1 MYNQI
6 VLLGVLVSLAFT
18 ELTGLSA
25 GLVVPGYLV
34 LCLESPQR
42 IAYTLALSL
51 CAVGL
56 CRLLVHV
63 VILYGRRRFAV
74 LLVLTYFLDFALRM
88 AGLVSGGLSMIG
100 VLIPGILAREF
111 DRQGIVDTLLATA
124 STTALLTALVFAV
137 RALAGG
143 L

>member
-34 LCLESPQR
+34 LCLESPRR

-56 CRLLVHV
+56 CRLLARVA
-63 VILYGRRRFAV
+63 ILYGRRRFAV
-74 LLVLTYFLDFALRM
+74 LLVLTYFLDLALRTV
-88 AGLVSGGLSMIG
+88 GVVSGGLSMIG

-111 DRQGIVDTLLATA
+111 DRQGVADTLLAVTA
-124 STTALLTALVFAV
+124 TTALLTALAFAV

>member
-25 GLVVPGYLV
+25 GLVVPGYFV
-34 LCLESPQR
+34 LCLESPRR

-56 CRLLVHV
+56 CRLLARV

-74 LLVLTYFLDFALRM
+74 LLVLTYFLDLVLRTV
-88 AGLVSGGLSMIG
+88 GLVSGGLSMIG

-111 DRQGIVDTLLATA
+111 DRQGIVDTLLAVTA
-124 STTALLTALVFAV
+124 TTALLTALIFAV
-137 RALAGG
+137 RTLAGG

>member
-1 MYNQI
+1 MYDQI
-6 VLLGVLVSLAFT
+6 ILLGVLVSLAFT

-25 GLVVPGYLV
+25 GLIVPGYLA

-56 CRLLVHV
+56 CRLLARV

-74 LLVLTYFLDFALRM
+74 LLVLTYFLDLALRTDRTGPRW
-88 AGLVSGGLSMIG
+88 AQHDRCAHPRDTG
-100 VLIPGILAREF
+100 REF
-111 DRQGIVDTLLATA
+111 DRQGVADTLLAVTA
-124 STTALLTALVFAV
+124 TTALLTALAFAV

>member
-34 LCLESPQR
+34 LCLESPRR
-42 IAYTLALSL
+42 IVYTLALSL
-51 CAVGL
+51 CAMGL
-56 CRLLVHV
+56 CRLLARVM
-63 VILYGRRRFAV
+63 ILYGRRRFAV
-74 LLVLTYFLDFALRM
+74 LLVLTYFLDLALRTV
-88 AGLVSGGLSMIG
+88 GVVSGGLSMIG

-111 DRQGIVDTLLATA
+111 DRQGVADTLLAVTA
-124 STTALLTALVFAV
+124 TTALLTALVFAV

>member
-25 GLVVPGYLV
+25 GLVVPGYFV

-56 CRLLVHV
+56 CRLLARV

-74 LLVLTYFLDFALRM
+74 LLVLTYFLDLALRTV
-88 AGLVSGGLSMIG
+88 GLVSGGLSMIG

-111 DRQGIVDTLLATA
+111 DRQGIVDTLLAAA
-124 STTALLTALVFAV
+124 STTALLTALIFAV
-137 RALAGG
+137 CALTGG

>member
-1 MYNQI
+1 MYDQI
-6 VLLGVLVSLAFT
+6 ILLGVLVSLAFT

-25 GLVVPGYLV
+25 GLIVPGYLA

-42 IAYTLALSL
+42 IAYTLA
-51 CAVGL
+51 VGL
-56 CRLLVHV
+56 CRLLARV

-74 LLVLTYFLDFALRM
+74 LLVLTYFLDLALRTI
-88 AGLVSGGLSMIG
+88 GLIPGGLSMIG

-111 DRQGIVDTLLATA
+111 DRQGIADTLFAVTA
-124 STTALLTALVFAV
+124 TTALLIALTFAV

>member
-1 MYNQI
+1 MYDQI
-6 VLLGVLVSLAFT
+6 ILLGVLVSLAFT

-25 GLVVPGYLV
+25 GLIVPGYLA

-51 CAVGL
+51 CAAGL
-56 CRLLVHV
+56 CRLLARV

-74 LLVLTYFLDFALRM
+74 LLVLTYFLDLALRTI
-88 AGLVSGGLSMIG
+88 GLIPGGLNMIG

-111 DRQGIVDTLLATA
+111 DRQGIADTLLAVTA
-124 STTALLTALVFAV
+124 TTALLTALIFA
-137 RALAGG
+137 LHMTGG

>member
-25 GLVVPGYLV
+25 GLVVPGYFV

-56 CRLLVHV
+56 CRLLARV

-74 LLVLTYFLDFALRM
+74 LLVLTYFLDLALRTV
-88 AGLVSGGLSMIG
+88 GLVSGGLSMIG

-111 DRQGIVDTLLATA
+111 DRQGIVDTLLAAA

-137 RALAGG
+137 CALTGG